1 MMRLVLF
8 LFAIPATV
16 AMIYV
21 AVRSYGSLH
30 HGYSWKEMDWNSDG
44 ATTFSEFLEAS
55 DIGRRVVTVSGKA
68 CVEFFAYKDGLP
80 VRIDC
85 P

>member
-1 MMRLVLF
+1 MRFAVF
-8 LFAIPATV
+8 LLSILMLPAMVYTLLRG
-16 AMIYV
+16 Y
-21 AVRSYGSLH
+21 SSFH
-30 HGYSWKEMDWNSDG
+30 HDYSWKEMDWNSDG
-44 ATTFSEFLEAS
+44 TTTFSEFLEAS
-55 DIGRRVVTVSGKA
+55 DIGRRDITVAGKA